1 MSKYKFRSLHLQW
14 ALSASL
20 VLGGGLGLAALLAT
34 SSGCEQN
41 KTVSE
46 NAPAEDAI
54 MKKVTINVFG
64 MT

>member
-1 MSKYKFRSLHLQW
+1 MSKYEFRSLHLQW

-20 VLGGGLGLAALLAT
+20 VLGGGLGLVAMMAT
-34 SSGCEQN
+34 TSGCEQN

-46 NAPAEDAI
+46 NAPAQDAV
-54 MKKVTINVFG
+54 MEKVTINVFG